1 MSTVRKVR
9 VLIADSHK
17 FVADACKQ
25 LLEPLYEVVDIAIDG
40 HTVLQSALK
49 LKPDVAVLEISLP
62 QLNGLEVAELIHR
75 KVSRTKIVFL
85 TAHTDA
91 KLAAEAFRRGTAAYV
106 LKQSGAEE
114 FLTAI
119 KRVMRGESYLSPLI
133 TRETIEYLQRPQKQT
148 VSNQHITSREA
159 EILELL
165 AEGRPM
171 KEDARILEI
180 TSSTVAFH
188 KYKMME
194 RLGIST
200 NAALLVRNEALHDT
214 CRG

>member
-49 LKPDVAVLEISLP
+49 LKPDVAVLEISLT
-62 QLNGLEVAELIHR
+62 QLNGLEVAEQIR
-75 KVSRTKIVFL
+75 WKVSATKIVFL

-91 KLAAEAFRRGTAAYV
+91 NVAEAFRRGTAAYV
-106 LKQSGAEE
+106 LKQSGAEK

-188 KYKMME
+188 NYKMME